1 MGVTVTET
9 KTKAKILTITKT
21 MIGTKTHPENLF
33 LQIIFT
39 DMRKPMAIGFDDYV
53 DGDEDAGKGNDKDK
67 VVLIKS

>member
-1 MGVTVTET
+1 MGVTVTKT
-9 KTKAKILTITKT
+9 KTKTIIKTK
-21 MIGTKTHPENLF
+21 IGTKTHLENLF

-39 DMRKPMAIGFDDYV
+39 DMRKPMAMGFDDYV